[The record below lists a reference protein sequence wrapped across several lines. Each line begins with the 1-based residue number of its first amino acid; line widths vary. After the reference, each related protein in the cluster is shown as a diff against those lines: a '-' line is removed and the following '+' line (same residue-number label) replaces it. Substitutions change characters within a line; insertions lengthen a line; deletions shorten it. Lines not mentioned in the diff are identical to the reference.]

1 MSVTEPAA
9 KPQSD
14 APSDLQSGNGA
25 DLIDRGAGALSTRAG
40 RGVVFTLSSQWVK
53 FVLQLIATV
62 VIARMLDPKDYGVV
76 GEVVAL
82 TGFADQLRELGLSD
96 ASVQRD
102 GLTRDQL
109 DALFW
114 INTALGLGFAAVF
127 ALGSPLVAAFY
138 HRPELIPITLVLSLN
153 FVAGGLSVQHSALLR
168 RRLRFGRLALSDAGP
183 MAVSIVVGI
192 VAAAEGA
199 RYWALV
205 AMYLTQGFGR
215 LAVLWIGT
223 DWWPGRPR
231 RARGLHELLTFGAD
245 LSFFNV
251 LNYITRNLDNVLIGR
266 YRGTIELG
274 LYTRAYSLLM
284 LPLKQLNSP
293 IMRVAVPTLAGLRN
307 QPDRFRAYFR
317 SALVG
322 LAVIGMPSVVV
333 LAVLSNEIVSILLGS
348 AYAGTAPI
356 FRLLAIAG
364 VAQVVANTNGWL
376 FVASARTRQM
386 AHWGLISA
394 PVIVAA
400 FLIGLPDGAIGVA
413 RAYAIATLILI
424 PPGFWL
430 ATRGTPVSMG
440 DIAGACWR
448 PVVLSAAIFAVSV
461 ATHDATGHLPD
472 IARVALVTTAA
483 TVTWLL
489 GCAAWPSL
497 RRDVLAL
504 GGALKGG
511 LSRRGGRPA
520 RAVTPPAVGA
530 S

>member
-9 KPQSD
+9 RPQSD
-14 APSDLQSGNGA
+14 AKSDLQSGNGA

-138 HRPELIPITLVLSLN
+138 HRPELVPITLVLSLN

-266 YRGTIELG
+266 YRG
-274 LYTRAYSLLM
+274 
-284 LPLKQLNSP
+284 
-293 IMRVAVPTLAGLRN
+293 
-307 QPDRFRAYFR
+307 
-317 SALVG
+317 
-322 LAVIGMPSVVV
+322 
-333 LAVLSNEIVSILLGS
+333 
-348 AYAGTAPI
+348 
-356 FRLLAIAG
+356 
-364 VAQVVANTNGWL
+364 
-376 FVASARTRQM
+376 
-386 AHWGLISA
+386 
-394 PVIVAA
+394 
-400 FLIGLPDGAIGVA
+400 
-413 RAYAIATLILI
+413 
-424 PPGFWL
+424 
-430 ATRGTPVSMG
+430 
-440 DIAGACWR
+440 
-448 PVVLSAAIFAVSV
+448 
-461 ATHDATGHLPD
+461 
-472 IARVALVTTAA
+472 
-483 TVTWLL
+483 
-489 GCAAWPSL
+489 
-497 RRDVLAL
+497 
-504 GGALKGG
+504 
-511 LSRRGGRPA
+511 
-520 RAVTPPAVGA
+520 
-530 S
+530 